1 MRADPVNDN
10 TPHDT
15 PSSSATPRVRD
26 ATDADM
32 PAIKAIYAHHVLHGT
47 GSFETEPPSIA
58 EMAQRRANV
67 LGLGLPYLV
76 AESAGEIVGFAYAT
90 HYRPRPAYRHTA
102 EDSVYI
108 KPGMTGRGVGSLL
121 LREVI
126 ARCEAGGWRQLIAN
140 VGDSGNAGSL
150 ALHSRHGFRTAGTL
164 QSVGFKFGRWLDTV
178 LMQRALGAGDTVPPN
193 TPS

>member
-150 ALHSRHGFRTAGTL
+150 ALHTRHGFRTTGTL

>member
-10 TPHDT
+10 TRHDA
-15 PSSSATPRVRD
+15 PSPSATPHVRD

-140 VGDSGNAGSL
+140 VGDSSNAGSL
-150 ALHSRHGFRTAGTL
+150 ALHTRHGFRTAGTL

-178 LMQRALGAGDTVPPN
+178 LMQRDLGAGDTVPPD